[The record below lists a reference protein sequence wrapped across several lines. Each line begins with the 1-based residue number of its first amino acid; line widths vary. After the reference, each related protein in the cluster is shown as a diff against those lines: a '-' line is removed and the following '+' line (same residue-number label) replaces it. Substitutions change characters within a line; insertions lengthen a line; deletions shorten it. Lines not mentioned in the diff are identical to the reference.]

1 MSKTIVFYG
10 CPAFVCQVLGLRRAK
25 VWLDWPD
32 EAPLNY
38 DSAKTLELDLDKSP
52 SFGKGAVEV
61 DDTISVPAGGTKGL
75 TALGP
80 RWPKSFRNGDGHASE
95 AGVWLEES
103 VWKNALDKGLMQYPP
118 RYHRAGPLNSQQ
130 GTAMSEL
137 HRVYRWQSL
146 LVPTTAPGP
155 LPARRYHGF
164 HARLEKLTDNMATF
178 AVWPTTEDINTTN
191 FRIKTVDLSNVAHV
205 HDTDVVTAA
214 GTWKRPREVGQ
225 PGPLFLGWDILGD
238 LPSPKLPLGQLG
250 PIPFPI

>member
-32 EAPLNY
+32 EAPLSY
-38 DSAKTLELDLDKSP
+38 DSTKTLELDLDKSP
-52 SFGKGAVEV
+52 SFGKGVVEV

-103 VWKNALDKGLMQYPP
+103 VWQQAKAKGLMQYPP
-118 RYHRAGPLNSQQ
+118 RHHGQGPLNSQ
-130 GTAMSEL
+130 L
-137 HRVYRWQSL
+137 YRWQSL
-146 LVPTTAPGP
+146 LVPTTAPAP
-155 LPARRYHGF
+155 LPARRYQGF
-164 HARLEKLTDNMATF
+164 HARLDALTGNLATF

-191 FRIKTVDLSNVAHV
+191 FRTKTVDLSNIAHV
-205 HDTDVVTAA
+205 HAADVVTAA
-214 GTWKRPREVGQ
+214 GTWKRPLAVGQ
-225 PGPLFLGWDILGD
+225 QGPLFLGWDILGD

-250 PIPFPI
+250 SIPYPT